1 MFQKRIKCLVS
12 LKNYRG
18 VDGMTELEVF
28 VLKDSRG
35 NFVGVNSI
43 SYDKQIRKYIYSYSE
58 TLSNGYYTYTDELD
72 AKKELNLI
80 QEKGIKIKFGIAFHI
95 ERINMLEVSRNE
107 VKLGIVKTYPF
118 KHIVINETAIE
129 PPIVNSV
136 GIKSVLMDYR
146 AMVEVGI

>member
-43 SYDKQIRKYIYSYSE
+43 SYDKQIRRNIYSYSE

-72 AKKELNLI
+72 AKNELNLL

-107 VKLGIVKTYPF
+107 IELGIAKTLPF
-118 KHIVINETAIE
+118 KHIIIEEMVID
-129 PPIVNSV
+129 PPVVTSIGV
-136 GIKSVLMDYR
+136 KSILMDYR
-146 AMVEVGI
+146 KMVEVGI

>member
-1 MFQKRIKCLVS
+1 MFQKRIKCLVL

-28 VLKDSRG
+28 VLKDNRG

-72 AKKELNLI
+72 AKNELNLL

-95 ERINMLEVSRNE
+95 ERVNMLEVSRSE
-107 VKLGIVKTYPF
+107 VKLGIAKTYPF
-118 KHIVINETAIE
+118 KHIVIDEIE
-129 PPIVNSV
+129 IYHPVVDSI
-136 GIKSVLMDYR
+136 GIKSILMDYR
-146 AMVEVGI
+146 SMCEVGI

>member
-1 MFQKRIKCLVS
+1 LVS
-12 LKNYRG
+12 LKNIKG
-18 VDGMTELEVF
+18 AVELMTELEVF

-43 SYDKQIRKYIYSYSE
+43 SYDKQIRRYIYSYSE

-72 AKKELNLI
+72 AKNELNLL

-95 ERINMLEVSRNE
+95 ERVNMLEVSRSE
-107 VKLGIVKTYPF
+107 VKLGIVKTCPF
-118 KHIVINETAIE
+118 KHIVINEIE
-129 PPIVNSV
+129 IDHPVVDSI
-136 GIKSVLMDYR
+136 GIKSILMDYR

>member
-1 MFQKRIKCLVS
+1 
-12 LKNYRG
+12 
-18 VDGMTELEVF
+18 MTELEVF

-43 SYDKQIRKYIYSYSE
+43 SYDKQIRKNIYSYSE

-118 KHIVINETAIE
+118 KHIVIDENEIDH
-129 PPIVNSV
+129 PVVDSM
-136 GIKSVLMDYR
+136 GIKSIFMDYR
-146 AMVEVGI
+146 FMVEVGI

>member
-1 MFQKRIKCLVS
+1 MFQKRIKRLVS

-28 VLKDSRG
+28 VLKDNRG

-72 AKKELNLI
+72 AKNELNLL

-95 ERINMLEVSRNE
+95 ERVNMLEVSRSE
-107 VKLGIVKTYPF
+107 VKLGIAKTYPF
-118 KHIVINETAIE
+118 KHIVIDEIE
-129 PPIVNSV
+129 IYHPVVDSI
-136 GIKSVLMDYR
+136 GIKSILMDYR
-146 AMVEVGI
+146 SMCEVGI